1 MRPLSVTLRV
11 AWSLAVALLA
21 ACTAATPAAPTTA
34 PTAAPTARP
43 TAAPTA
49 VSQPAAQPTVASAP
63 APTLNTSR
71 RVTVKLGS
79 GPPGLNNAGILIAQ
93 EKGWFDEQGI
103 DLQVIPFGNA
113 PDIAAPLAAGQ
124 LDAGLLGINSGL
136 LNAFARG
143 VKVKFAADEGSSG
156 PGRFDYVSILVR
168 KELIDSGAI
177 KTPADLKGRRIGIV
191 AKGTPSDYGL
201 LNVLKEGGLT
211 LNDVDLTIVPFPN
224 QGPALAAG
232 QIDAAFEIDPWRTQ
246 VLDSGTA
253 VVFRRGEQF
262 VPGAQLAALALSDN
276 FAKDTDAA
284 TRFMVAYVKSLRR
297 YNDAYVKDDPVA
309 REEVKSIYLK
319 TVPGL
324 PADIYDRMAFPS
336 INPDGRIN
344 VASLEDQQKFYLSI
358 GTQEKPVDLQELVDS
373 TFIDGAVKVLGPYQ

>member
-1 MRPLSVTLRV
+1 MFAGGSI
-11 AWSLAVALLA
+11 
-21 ACTAATPAAPTTA
+21 TT
-34 PTAAPTARP
+34 
-43 TAAPTA
+43 
-49 VSQPAAQPTVASAP
+49 
-63 APTLNTSR
+63 
-71 RVTVKLGS
+71 
-79 GPPGLNNAGILIAQ
+79 PPGLNNAGILIAQ
-93 EKGWFDEQGI
+93 EKGWFEEQGI

-136 LNAFARG
+136 FNAFARG

-168 KELIDSGAI
+168 KELVDSGAV
-177 KTPADLKGRRIGIV
+177 KTPADLKGRKIGIV

-201 LNVLKEGGLT
+201 QNVLKEGGLT
-211 LNDVDLTIVPFPN
+211 LGDVDLTIIPFPN

-232 QIDAAFEIDPWRTQ
+232 QIDAAFAIDPWRTQ
-246 VLDSGTA
+246 AIDSGTA

-284 TRFMVAYVKSLRR
+284 TRFMIAYVKSLRR
-297 YNDAYVKDDPVA
+297 YNDAYVKNDPVA
-309 REEVKSIYLK
+309 REEVKNIYLK
-319 TVPGL
+319 NVPGI

-336 INPDGRIN
+336 INADGRLN
-344 VASLEDQQKFYLSI
+344 LASLEDQQKFYLSI
-358 GTQEKPVDLQELVDS
+358 GTQEKAVDLGELVDS
-373 TFIDGAVKVLGPYQ
+373 SFIDGAVKVLGPYQ

>member
-1 MRPLSVTLRV
+1 MRLALS
-11 AWSLAVALLA
+11 LLA
-21 ACTAATPAAPTTA
+21 ALLVGCTAAAPATA
-34 PTAAPTARP
+34 PTSER
-43 TAAPTA
+43 
-49 VSQPAAQPTVASAP
+49 VQVA
-63 APTLNTSR
+63 APTLNPGR

-93 EKGWFDEQGI
+93 QNGWFEEQGI

-143 VKVKFAADEGSSG
+143 VKVRFAADEGSSG
-156 PGRFDYVSILVR
+156 PGHFDYVSILVR
-168 KELIDSGAI
+168 KELVDSGAV
-177 KTPADLKGRRIGIV
+177 KGPADLKGRKIGIV

-201 LNVLKEGGLT
+201 SHVLAEGGLT
-211 LNDVDLTIVPFPN
+211 LSDVSLEIIPFPN

-246 VLDSGTA
+246 ALDSGSVA
-253 VVFRRGEQF
+253 ILRRGEQF
-262 VPGAQLAALALSDN
+262 VPGAQLAVLALSDN

-297 YNDAYVKDDPVA
+297 YNDAYVKNDPQA

-319 TVPGL
+319 SVPGL
-324 PADIYDRMAFPS
+324 PADIYDRMSFPS

-344 VASLEDQQKFYLSI
+344 VQSLEDQQKFYLSI
-358 GTQEKPVDLQELVDS
+358 GTQEKAIDLSELVDQS
-373 TFIDGAVKVLGPYQ
+373 FIEGAVKVLGPYQ